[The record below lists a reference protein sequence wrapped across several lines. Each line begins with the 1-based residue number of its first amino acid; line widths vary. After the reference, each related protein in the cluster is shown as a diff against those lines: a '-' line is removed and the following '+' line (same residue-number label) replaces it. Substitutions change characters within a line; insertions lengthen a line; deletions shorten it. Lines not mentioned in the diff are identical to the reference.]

1 MAFMCGQTTMNN
13 SMLST
18 TLAQRPGF
26 LVRRLHQIFISI
38 YMQNCRE
45 FKTTPV
51 QSSVMQVLFKKPG
64 MDQVSLAAEIGM
76 DRDTTSNVLGRL
88 EKRGIVKRAVD
99 QTDRRNKRA
108 SLTPMGRDMITKM
121 RRQIQLTHD
130 KLLEPLS
137 ARERTHFKKMLYKLV
152 DTNNDLG
159 RTTLGGSEKR

>member
-1 MAFMCGQTTMNN
+1 MN
-13 SMLST
+13 SSKLSS
-18 TLAQRPGF
+18 TLGRRPGF

-45 FKTTPV
+45 FGTTPV

-99 QTDRRNKRA
+99 QADRRNKRA
-108 SLTPMGRDMITKM
+108 SLTPAGRNMIAKM
-121 RRQIQLTHD
+121 RREIELTHD

-137 ARERTHFKKMLYKLV
+137 ARERTEFKKMLCKLV
-152 DTNNDLG
+152 DANNDLG
-159 RTTLGGSEKR
+159 RTTLGRSKE